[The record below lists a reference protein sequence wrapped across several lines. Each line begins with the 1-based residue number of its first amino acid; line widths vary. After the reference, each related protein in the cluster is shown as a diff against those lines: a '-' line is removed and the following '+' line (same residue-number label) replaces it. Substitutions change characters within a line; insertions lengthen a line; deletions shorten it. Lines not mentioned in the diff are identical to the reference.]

1 MAPFGARSM
10 VLHGKRHP
18 DSPKGATMPKRL
30 TVAVIAV
37 ATLAAAGTA
46 VAQTVQRFSD
56 VPPDHEAHEA
66 IEWAAEVGVTTG
78 YPDGT
83 FGPEVPLS
91 KRHAVVFMERYYD
104 NVLQADE
111 SPDFTRGDMMVLLRG
126 MASKQPEPD
135 SSDLFGDPYISTP
148 VPPHPPEGMLDAR
161 VTDTGA
167 EFKFGH
173 TEAHS
178 GRDLDKWPVRGW
190 LKLICNTRPGQPGP
204 AAWFVM
210 FDISSD
216 ADRLSDFEGVNVSLD
231 GGPVRGLAT
240 RLHGHIAN
248 TRWVAADDKAD
259 AFVSWIAEGFTLKV
273 ITRYLGE
280 GVSFDVSGL
289 RLYTEFLPPN
299 CTW

>member
-1 MAPFGARSM
+1 MLVVAG
-10 VLHGKRHP
+10 G
-18 DSPKGATMPKRL
+18 
-30 TVAVIAV
+30 TVA
-37 ATLAAAGTA
+37 
-46 VAQTVQRFSD
+46 AQTAQRFSD
-56 VPPDHEAHEA
+56 VPPDHRAHEA
-66 IEWAAEVGVTTG
+66 VEWAAGVGLTLG
-78 YPDGT
+78 KSDGT
-83 FGPEVPLS
+83 FGPDEPLP
-91 KRHAVVFMERYYD
+91 KWRALVFMERYYD
-104 NVLQADE
+104 DVLQADE
-111 SPDFTRGDMMVLLRG
+111 SPDFTSGDMMLLLRG

-135 SSDLFGDPYISTP
+135 GSGLFDDPYGDTP
-148 VPPHPPEGMLDAR
+148 VAPHPPEGMLDAR
-161 VTDTGA
+161 ITDTGA

-190 LKLICNTRPGQPGP
+190 LKLICNTRPSQPGS

-216 ADRLSDFEGVNVSLD
+216 ADRLSDFESVNVSLD

-248 TRWVAADDKAD
+248 TRWVVADDRAD
-259 AFVSWIAEGFTLKV
+259 AFVSWMADGSTLKV